1 MGRAESDERDG
12 EALLVSLPSVL
23 FARIVGG
30 FRMRRFSALLVPCF
44 ALLLLVPAVSAQDA
58 TPMAMGTPAASLLAG
73 LGYPDLVVTSDGK
86 TNDLP
91 ASLAAGRYHLVLH
104 NTNPTNAIS
113 IDFYMTPADVSEAD
127 ALAFYAEAAASQDKL
142 PDLFYKVTIPG
153 GVNVAPN
160 STGEV
165 IIDLKPGDGKWYA
178 GFQIQSDND
187 SGTGQAQPLEITG
200 TMPTLTDP
208 TAAVTA
214 TLADLTIDIP
224 DSVGTGPQI
233 WKVTN
238 TGSMPHFLA
247 LSMSDG
253 SLTPENV
260 EATFGT
266 FIGTPAPAGATP
278 VPFGSLQQVLDS
290 DVLSSGQS
298 MWIEVDLQ
306 PGQYLAACYLSG
318 PGDLQMHAAMGM
330 FKIFEA
336 A

>member
-1 MGRAESDERDG
+1 
-12 EALLVSLPSVL
+12 
-23 FARIVGG
+23 
-30 FRMRRFSALLVPCF
+30 MRRVF
-44 ALLLLVPAVSAQDA
+44 ALVVSFLCVLLIAPAIGAQDA
-58 TPMAMGTPAASLLAG
+58 SPMAGGTPTASLLAG
-73 LGYPDLVVTSDGK
+73 LGYPDLVVTTDGT

-104 NTNPTNAIS
+104 NTNPTNAVS
-113 IDFYMTPADVSEAD
+113 IDFYMAPSDVSEAD

-142 PDLFYKVTIPG
+142 PDLFYKVTISG

-187 SGTGQAQPLEITG
+187 SGAGKAQRIDITG
-200 TMPTLTDP
+200 TMPTVTDP

-214 TLADLTIDIP
+214 TLSDLKIDIP

-233 WKVTN
+233 WKVTD
-238 TGSMPHFLA
+238 TGAMPHFLA

-253 SLTPENV
+253 NLTPENV
-260 EATFGT
+260 QATFGL
-266 FIGTPAPAGATP
+266 FIGTPAPVGATP
-278 VPFGSLQQVLDS
+278 VPFDSMQQVYDS

-306 PGQYLAACYLSG
+306 PGQYLAACFLSG
-318 PGDLQMHAAMGM
+318 PGDLPMHAAMGM